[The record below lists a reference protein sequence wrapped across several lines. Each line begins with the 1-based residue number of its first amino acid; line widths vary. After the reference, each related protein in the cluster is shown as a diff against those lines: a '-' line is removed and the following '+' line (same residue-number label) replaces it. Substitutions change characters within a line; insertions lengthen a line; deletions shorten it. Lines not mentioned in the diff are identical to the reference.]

1 MSLDRAPRLYIR
13 RVIRMLA
20 FDTVFVNSTNIST
33 NIGRAMLPTCALKLT
48 TKSGEFR
55 LQV

>member
-1 MSLDRAPRLYIR
+1 MSLDRVPRLYIK
-13 RVIRMLA
+13 RVIRILA
-20 FDTVFVNSTNIST
+20 FDTVFINSTNLST
-33 NIGRAMLPTCALKLT
+33 NIGRAMLPTRALKLT